1 MFENNLDN
9 KSRHKRH
16 LQSMSLLN
24 GDNSKKKRLKNLI
37 AEDQDL
43 NTRNEVIMDKK
54 N

>member
-1 MFENNLDN
+1 MFENNLDK
-9 KSRHKRH
+9 KSRHKGH